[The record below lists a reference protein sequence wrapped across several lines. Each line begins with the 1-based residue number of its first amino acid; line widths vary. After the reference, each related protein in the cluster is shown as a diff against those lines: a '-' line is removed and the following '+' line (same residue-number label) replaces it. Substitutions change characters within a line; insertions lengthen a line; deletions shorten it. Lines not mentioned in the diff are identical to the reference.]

1 MANITP
7 EIEGGLLKLYLGRKG
22 PKLISDYK
30 LARKKEKDF
39 IRNFDLTKYKNAGG
53 KISKYYKAG
62 GKVSKAYKGCATVIT
77 GRG

>member
-7 EIEGGLLKLYLGRKG
+7 EIEGDLLKLYLGRKS

-30 LARKKEKDF
+30 SARKKEKDF
-39 IRNFDLTKYKNAGG
+39 IRNFKFKNKGG

-62 GKVSKAYKGCATVIT
+62 GNVIT
-77 GRG
+77 GR

>member
-1 MANITP
+1 MSNVTP

-39 IRNFDLTKYKNAGG
+39 IRNFKFKNTGG
-53 KISKYYKAG
+53 KISKYYKG
-62 GKVSKAYKGCATVIT
+62 GGNVIT
-77 GRG
+77 GR